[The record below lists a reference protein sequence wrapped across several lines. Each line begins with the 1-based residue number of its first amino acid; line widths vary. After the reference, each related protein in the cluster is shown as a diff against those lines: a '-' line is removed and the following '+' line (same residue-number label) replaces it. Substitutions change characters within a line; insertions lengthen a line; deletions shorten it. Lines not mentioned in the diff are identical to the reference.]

1 MLKKNFFKN
10 KKVLITGHTGFKGSW
25 LAFILYCFGAR
36 VYGYSL
42 KAKTKNDNFYLLK
55 LNKKIKNY
63 YYDVRDKNKLKKTLD
78 KIQPHIIFHLAAQ
91 SLVKNSYENPYKTF
105 STNILGTLNILETVR
120 ELKSVKSVVIITS
133 DKCYRNKE
141 RNYGYQEDDELGG
154 YDPYSASKAAAENTF
169 HSYLNSYFNKKKFK
183 FGIASARAGNVIG
196 GGDWSKDRI
205 IPDFIKSLIY
215 KKKFEVRSPKSTRPW
230 QHIFDLLNGY
240 LILSQKIYK
249 SKNFNGSWNFGPEK
263 NNISVLEV
271 INSLK
276 KFLNDNKKIYFK
288 TNSKIKETNLLSLN
302 IKKSKNKLNW
312 KPKLK
317 FHKSLELTAEWYET
331 FIYNK
336 SQILNIS
343 NKQLK
348 YFFYD

>member
-25 LAFILYCFGAR
+25 LAYTLFCFGAK

-42 KAKTKNDNFYLLK
+42 RAKTKNDNFYLLK
-55 LNKKIKNY
+55 LNKKIKSY
-63 YYDVRDKNKLKKTLD
+63 FYDVRDRD
-78 KIQPHIIFHLAAQ
+78 KFKEIVEKVKPNIIFHLAAQ

-105 STNILGTLNILETVR
+105 STNIFGTLNILDIVKN
-120 ELKSVKSVVIITS
+120 LKSVKSVVIITS
-133 DKCYRNKE
+133 DKCYKNKE
-141 RNYGYQEDDELGG
+141 RDYGYDEDDELGG
-154 YDPYSASKAAAENTF
+154 FDPYSASKAAAENIF
-169 HSYLNSYFNKKKFK
+169 HSYLNSYFDGKKFT

-196 GGDWSKDRI
+196 GGDWSEDRI

-215 KKKFEVRSPKSTRPW
+215 KKKFVIRSPKSTRPW

-240 LILSQKIYK
+240 LILSHKIYK
-249 SKNFNGSWNFGPEK
+249 NKNFNGSWNFGPEK
-263 NNISVLEV
+263 NNVSVLKV

-276 KFLNDNKKIYFK
+276 KYLNENKKIYIK
-288 TNSKIKETNLLSLN
+288 KNTKMKETNLLSLK
-302 IKKSKNKLNW
+302 IKKSKNKLKW

-317 FHKSLELTAEWYET
+317 FNKSLELTAEWYKT
-331 FIYNK
+331 FMYNK